1 MATIQGV
8 YVALFGRP
16 ADPAGL
22 AYFNTATS
30 NGANLTAIGD
40 LAATA
45 EYQDRF
51 DGMNNIAVINTIYQG
66 LFGRDA
72 DAAGLSFFVA
82 ALQSGSLNI
91 NNIAIAILDGAQ
103 GDDALIVANKLV
115 AANAFTAAVDT
126 NIEIAS
132 YSGTSAAALGVS
144 FLAGITA
151 DTASIPDATATA
163 TAVQG
168 VVDAGVA
175 GNTLTIVDGDN
186 VSVGGAVGF
195 ATTANNDTIT
205 VTDAYTAAGTIN
217 GGFGTDTLVLADV
230 AAAVAPTATS
240 IVSVEKLFVT
250 STNAAAALDLTA
262 VAGLTQVWNDGSATA
277 LTVSGLDKDVTVGFT
292 GTVAGA
298 TTVSYV
304 PADIAGTADAATIT
318 LDTATVTGTVNV
330 AGIEALTV
338 NVAGVSSL
346 ALNAADAETISV
358 TGAGKLT
365 LGGTFAADTTVDAS
379 AHTGQFVFTTG
390 VADGLTVIG
399 GASNDTFNVTA
410 NAEGVHLT
418 GGAGSD
424 LFNIAAITNI
434 DSTVAADVTADI
446 ITITDFNGS
455 VDTLKIDLP
464 AVESAFTNVDLANI
478 AGATTLAEALAVVGA
493 VTDANAAD
501 SYATFT
507 YAGSTYIY
515 SDVGHDGFNGGDGL
529 VQLVG
534 FTGELTA
541 TNFVAA

>member
-390 VADGLTVIG
+390 VADGLTVVG

-446 ITITDFNGS
+446 ITITDFDGS

-478 AGATTLAEALAVVGA
+478 ASATTLAEALAVVGA

>member
-205 VTDAYTAAGTIN
+205 VTDTYTAAGTIN

>member
-390 VADGLTVIG
+390 VADGLTVVG

-464 AVESAFTNVDLANI
+464 GVESAFTNVDLANI
-478 AGATTLAEALAVVGA
+478 ASATTLAEALAVVGA

>member
-298 TTVSYV
+298 TTVTYV

-390 VADGLTVIG
+390 VADGLTVVG

-464 AVESAFTNVDLANI
+464 GVESAFTNVDLANI
-478 AGATTLAEALAVVGA
+478 ASATTLAEALAVVGA